1 MTKGLGR
8 ALVAPLIGAVL
19 LLGAPAATLAAPRQP
34 DDPPAAGQDDR
45 RGAHSAQPGDQ
56 DKKAEPGDQN
66 AGKGPKAGDPGKD
79 AKPAEPGKDAKPA
92 DPGKDPNAG
101 DPGKDKAE
109 PPKAGD
115 PKDPKAGDPGKD
127 PAPKAPDKKGDGKDG
142 KDGKDDGYGRRYD
155 RSDGHYDHDRYGYHG
170 RYRSDTH
177 RRYYRYGYRGP
188 GWYDDCGYYGPD
200 GYDGYYDS
208 PDACSWQYGPQG
220 ESLRANLS
228 GDQVASGPGAPNA
241 FGTANLLIDLGNG
254 VLCFRMGYDG
264 INHPTEAHI
273 HAGGPGQNGRPVI
286 DLHPEANGDEG
297 CVGADPTALR
307 NVRDHPEAFYLQL
320 HTPEYPGGAIRG
332 QLFTTSSYS

>member
-8 ALVAPLIGAVL
+8 ALLAPLIGAVL

-34 DDPPAAGQDDR
+34 DEPPAAGEDR
-45 RGAHSAQPGDQ
+45 RGAHSAQPGDH

-66 AGKGPKAGDPGKD
+66 AGK
-79 AKPAEPGKDAKPA
+79 
-92 DPGKDPNAG
+92 DPNAG
-101 DPGKDKAE
+101 SGKDKAE

-127 PAPKAPDKKGDGKDG
+127 PAPKAPDKKGDAKDG
-142 KDGKDDGYGRRYD
+142 KGGDDKYGRRYD
-155 RSDGHYDHDRYGYHG
+155 RDDGHYDHDRYGYHG

-177 RRYYRYGYRGP
+177 RRYYHYGYRGP

-228 GDQVASGPGAPNA
+228 GDQVASGPGAPNS
-241 FGTANLLIDLGNG
+241 FGTANLFIDLGNG
-254 VLCFRMGYDG
+254 VLCYRMGYDG

-320 HTPEYPGGAIRG
+320 HTTENPNGAMRG
-332 QLFTTSSYS
+332 QLFPTSSEQ